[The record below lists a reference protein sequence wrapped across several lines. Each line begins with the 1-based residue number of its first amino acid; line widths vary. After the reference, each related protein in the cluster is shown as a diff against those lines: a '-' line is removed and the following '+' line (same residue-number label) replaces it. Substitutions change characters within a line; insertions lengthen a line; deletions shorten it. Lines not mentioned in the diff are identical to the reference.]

1 MSPPLGC
8 LEPDM
13 QLREPCFVNSGS
25 WNYQSL
31 SLGLSNP
38 QSFFLKDIFLSR
50 VSVKRRETRKNHLAG
65 NLSREL
71 PLRDPFHWVYALIYI
86 VYCVL

>member
-38 QSFFLKDIFLSR
+38 QSFFLKDIFLSLCQAKR
-50 VSVKRRETRKNHLAG
+50 NQEKSPCREFVS
-65 NLSREL
+65 
-71 PLRDPFHWVYALIYI
+71 
-86 VYCVL
+86 